1 MYSVEL
7 QENISDLTLHSMSG
21 SASHCLIG
29 ICSILLSVVS
39 RSYKHSVSGSELP
52 LKRQAEAKMLSFE
65 QPFISLCHQ
74 RQMPLSLQQSICT
87 KMFSESENGWVSDPF
102 SNKLNLTGI
111 CYNKNSFSKLTFTS
125 SKGKMAFWK
134 GLCLLNFNCEKY
146 KQRKQDIA

>member
-1 MYSVEL
+1 MYSMEL
-7 QENISDLTLHSMSG
+7 QEHISDLTLHSMSG

-29 ICSILLSVVS
+29 ICNILLSVVS

-74 RQMPLSLQQSICT
+74 RRMPLSLQQSICT
-87 KMFSESENGWVSDPF
+87 KMFPERENGWASDPF

-111 CYNKNSFSKLTFTS
+111 CYNENSFSKLTFAS
-125 SKGKMAFWK
+125 SKGKGAILE
-134 GLCLLNFNCEKY
+134 GVLL
-146 KQRKQDIA
+146 A